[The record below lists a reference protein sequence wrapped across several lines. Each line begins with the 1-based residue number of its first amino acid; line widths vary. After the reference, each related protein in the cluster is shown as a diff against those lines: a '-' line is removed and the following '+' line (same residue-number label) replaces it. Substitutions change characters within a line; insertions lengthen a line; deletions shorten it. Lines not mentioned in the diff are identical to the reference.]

1 MGFDSSVWV
10 FYYPEDLIWCR
21 CSVICKPS
29 CSWQTSGDFLP
40 CYDNILHFAKQLDC
54 FDVVSKSRRTYLPIC
69 GPFFVGMCKR
79 RMFTNTQSGSF
90 FLFRWRSWHAPP
102 SCLLSGQLNQKI
114 WPAFLYISPSSW
126 QPSFRRGTMTR
137 DPSSLMMLLVLPV
150 VSFLYFTPMP
160 QMDVAAH
167 ACH

>member
-54 FDVVSKSRRTYLPIC
+54 FDVISKSRRTYSPIC
-69 GPFFVGMCKR
+69 DPFFVGMCKR

-90 FLFRWRSWHAPP
+90 FLFRSFPFSYSSGFLDSLLDHLSNSGFTFPDCRSEIPFFRLAIGSELPLLLP
-102 SCLLSGQLNQKI
+102 SATISYTFCLNRQ
-114 WPAFLYISPSSW
+114 Y
-126 QPSFRRGTMTR
+126 
-137 DPSSLMMLLVLPV
+137 
-150 VSFLYFTPMP
+150 
-160 QMDVAAH
+160 H
-167 ACH
+167 

>member
-69 GPFFVGMCKR
+69 DPFFVGMCKR

-90 FLFRWRSWHAPP
+90 L
-102 SCLLSGQLNQKI
+102 LLSVEVLARSSI
-114 WPAFLYISPSSW
+114 VPSVSPMKSKNLA
-126 QPSFRRGTMTR
+126 
-137 DPSSLMMLLVLPV
+137 SLP
-150 VSFLYFTPMP
+150 LYFSLVMGAFIP
-160 QMDVAAH
+160 
-167 ACH
+167 